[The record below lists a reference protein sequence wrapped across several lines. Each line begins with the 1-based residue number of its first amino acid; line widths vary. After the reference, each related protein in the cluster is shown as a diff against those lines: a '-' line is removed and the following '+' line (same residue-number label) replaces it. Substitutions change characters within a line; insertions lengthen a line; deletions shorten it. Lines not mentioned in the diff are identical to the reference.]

1 MKLYISILLC
11 IIGITISCNSAK
23 NFSTNEDPKLVS
35 DTVTIANDEIEYE
48 ITIID
53 GGFTSWFNTNS
64 RPRSFYSQTYLEA
77 RNRVWVLEWN
87 IRANSPMNYNSNLYE
102 MQIDYNSYTDYGYEV
117 NYMLYN
123 YLLYF
128 QQRHNQKL
136 GVFSARL

>member
-1 MKLYISILLC
+1 MKQYVSILLF
-11 IIGITISCNSAK
+11 IIGITISCNSTK
-23 NFSTNEDPKLVS
+23 NFSQKEEPKLAS
-35 DTVTIANDEIEYE
+35 DTITIANEEIEYE

-53 GGFTSWFNTNS
+53 GGFASWFNTNA
-64 RPRSFYSQTYLEA
+64 RPRDFYSQTYLEA

-123 YLLYF
+123 YLVYF
-128 QQRHNQKL
+128 QQKFNQKL

>member
-1 MKLYISILLC
+1 MRLYISIIVC
-11 IIGITISCNSAK
+11 IIGITISCNSTK

-35 DTVTIANDEIEYE
+35 DTVTIANEEIEYE

-77 RNRVWVLEWN
+77 RSRVWVLEWN

>member
-11 IIGITISCNSAK
+11 IIGITISCNSTK

>member
-1 MKLYISILLC
+1 MKQYVSILLFV
-11 IIGITISCNSAK
+11 IGITISCNSTK
-23 NFSTNEDPKLVS
+23 NFSKNEEPKLTS
-35 DTVTIANDEIEYE
+35 DTITIANDEIEYE

-53 GGFTSWFNTNS
+53 GGFASWFNTNA
-64 RPRSFYSQTYLEA
+64 RPRDFYSQTYLEA

-87 IRANSPMNYNSNLYE
+87 VRANSPMNYNNNLYE

-123 YLLYF
+123 YLVYF
-128 QQRHNQKL
+128 QQKFNQKL

>member
-1 MKLYISILLC
+1 MRLYISILLC
-11 IIGITISCNSAK
+11 IIGITISCNSTK

-35 DTVTIANDEIEYE
+35 DTVTIANEEIEYE

>member
-1 MKLYISILLC
+1 MRLYISIIVC
-11 IIGITISCNSAK
+11 IIGITISCNSTK

-35 DTVTIANDEIEYE
+35 DTVTIANEEIEYE